1 MKKIIEQ
8 GNKKINIIGCNFCG
22 TIFKCS
28 NDKIKE
34 KCQLGGK
41 RKFIRRYVK
50 CPYCKNKLVLYD
62 YDNTVKSEIFYHTF
76 LIGKKI

>member
-50 CPYCKNKLVLYD
+50 CPYCKNKLVLETIYD
-62 YDNTVKSEIFYHTF
+62 FYHTF